1 MWETAVERQASD
13 IHEYIKSREEHREES
28 YKHSYIF
35 WLDIYRWISLRTKT
49 KKKKKE
55 KEIKNKKGNKK
66 NTVKI
71 SQIYEGECGRR
82 NEIELVFPTT
92 KKKKADH
99 YVCYV
104 CIYMSKKKDNI

>member
-1 MWETAVERQASD
+1 VRYLSLDFSQD
-13 IHEYIKSREEHREES
+13 QNEE
-28 YKHSYIF
+28 
-35 WLDIYRWISLRTKT
+35 
-49 KKKKKE
+49 KKKE

-92 KKKKADH
+92 KKKQIIMCVM
-99 YVCYV
+99 YV
-104 CIYMSKKKDNI
+104 NI